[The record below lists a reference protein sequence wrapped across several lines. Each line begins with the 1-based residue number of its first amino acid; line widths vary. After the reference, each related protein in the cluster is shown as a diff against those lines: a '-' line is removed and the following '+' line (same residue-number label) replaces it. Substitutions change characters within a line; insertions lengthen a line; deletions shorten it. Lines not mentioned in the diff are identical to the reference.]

1 MHKSSPIHTHHH
13 AVQFYENDS
22 SLFTTVA
29 GFLSQGLVEEH
40 PAVIIATPEH
50 TAAILEQLSGRLIDV
65 DKARAL
71 GELVVLDAHQ
81 TLALFMVGDR
91 PDAARFEASVGQVV
105 GGLLKGRSNRTLV
118 RAYGEM
124 VDVLWKDGR
133 EDAAIQLELLWNSLA
148 GRYGF
153 ALLCGYAMGNFFK
166 QTDRFEEVCR
176 QHTHV
181 VPSPRV
187 DATAAPKRDL
197 MN

>member
-1 MHKSSPIHTHHH
+1 MDKASPVHKHHH

-22 SLFTTVA
+22 SLFATVA
-29 GFLSQGLVEEH
+29 GFLSQGLVEGH
-40 PAVIIATPEH
+40 PAILIATAEH
-50 TAAILEQLSGRLIDV
+50 TAAILDHLNSRMIDV
-65 DKARAL
+65 AKARAL
-71 GELVVLDAHQ
+71 GELTVLDAHQ
-81 TLALFMVGDR
+81 TLAMFMVDDK
-91 PDAARFEASVGQVV
+91 PDPVRFESSIGRVIGS
-105 GGLLKGRSNRTLV
+105 LLQGRSERTLV

-176 QHTHV
+176 QHTHII
-181 VPSPRV
+181 PGSELN
-187 DATAAPKRDL
+187 ALPKRDR

>member
-1 MHKSSPIHTHHH
+1 MDKASPIHKHHH

-22 SLFTTVA
+22 SLFATVA
-29 GFLSQGLVEEH
+29 GFLSQGLVEGH
-40 PAVIIATPEH
+40 PAILIATAEH
-50 TAAILEQLSGRLIDV
+50 TAAILEHLNSRMIDV
-65 DKARAL
+65 AKARAL
-71 GELVVLDAHQ
+71 GELTVLDAHQ
-81 TLALFMVGDR
+81 TLAMFMVDDK
-91 PDAARFEASVGQVV
+91 PDPVRFESSIGRVIGS
-105 GGLLKGRSNRTLV
+105 LLQGRAERTLV

-176 QHTHV
+176 QHTHII
-181 VPSPRV
+181 PGSELN
-187 DATAAPKRDL
+187 ALPKRDR

>member
-1 MHKSSPIHTHHH
+1 MDKPSPIHQHHH

-40 PAVIIATPEH
+40 PAIIIATAEH
-50 TAAILEQLSGRLIDV
+50 TAAILEHLSGRLIDV
-65 DKARAL
+65 EKAREL

-81 TLALFMVGDR
+81 TLALFMDGDR
-91 PDAARFEASVGQVV
+91 PDAARFEASVGRAI
-105 GGLLKGRSNRTLV
+105 GNLLKGRPNRTLI

-124 VDVLWKDGR
+124 VDVLWREGR
-133 EDAAIQLELLWNSLA
+133 EEAAIHLELLWNGLA

-166 QTDRFEEVCR
+166 QTERYEEVCR
-176 QHTHV
+176 HHTHV
-181 VPSPRV
+181 IPSS
-187 DATAAPKRDL
+187 DGAAELPKRDL
-197 MN
+197 LN

>member
-1 MHKSSPIHTHHH
+1 MENPSQIHSRHH

-22 SLFTTVA
+22 SLFATVA
-29 GFLSQGLVEEH
+29 GFLSQGLVDGH
-40 PAVIIATPEH
+40 PAILIATAEH
-50 TAAILEQLSGRLIDV
+50 TAAILDHLKGRMIDV
-65 DKARAL
+65 AKARAL
-71 GELVVLDAHQ
+71 GELTVLDAHQ
-81 TLALFMVGDR
+81 TLATFMVDGK
-91 PDAARFEASVGQVV
+91 PDPARFEVSVGRAI
-105 GGLLKGRSNRTLV
+105 GTLLQGRPDRTLV

-181 VPSPRV
+181 IPGSDLNPQ
-187 DATAAPKRDL
+187 PKRDRV
-197 MN
+197 N

>member
-1 MHKSSPIHTHHH
+1 MKESSPIHKHHH

-40 PAVIIATPEH
+40 PAIIIATAEH
-50 TAAILEQLSGRLIDV
+50 TAAILEHLSGRLIDV
-65 DKARAL
+65 EKAREL
-71 GELVVLDAHQ
+71 GELIVLDAHQ

-91 PDAARFEASVGQVV
+91 PDPDRFEASVGRII
-105 GGLLKGRSNRTLV
+105 GDLLKGRPNRTLV

-124 VDVLWKDGR
+124 VDVLWKEGR
-133 EDAAIQLELLWNSLA
+133 EEAAIHLELLWNGLA

-166 QTDRFEEVCR
+166 QTERLDEVCR
-176 QHTHV
+176 HHTHV
-181 VPSPRV
+181 IPS
-187 DATAAPKRDL
+187 DGSAQLPKREL
-197 MN
+197 LH

>member
-1 MHKSSPIHTHHH
+1 VIG
-13 AVQFYENDS
+13 
-22 SLFTTVA
+22 SL
-29 GFLSQGLVEEH
+29 LQ
-40 PAVIIATPEH
+40 
-50 TAAILEQLSGRLIDV
+50 
-65 DKARAL
+65 
-71 GELVVLDAHQ
+71 
-81 TLALFMVGDR
+81 
-91 PDAARFEASVGQVV
+91 
-105 GGLLKGRSNRTLV
+105 GRSERTLV

-176 QHTHV
+176 QHTHII
-181 VPSPRV
+181 PGSELN
-187 DATAAPKRDL
+187 ALPKRDR

>member
-1 MHKSSPIHTHHH
+1 MGNSSPIHSRHH

-22 SLFTTVA
+22 SLFATVA
-29 GFLSQGLVEEH
+29 GFLSQGLVDGH
-40 PAVIIATPEH
+40 PAILIATAEH
-50 TAAILEQLSGRLIDV
+50 TAAILDHLKGRMIDV
-65 DKARAL
+65 AKARAL
-71 GELVVLDAHQ
+71 GELTVLDAHQ
-81 TLALFMVGDR
+81 TLATFMVDGK
-91 PDAARFEASVGQVV
+91 PDPARFEVSVGRTI
-105 GGLLKGRSNRTLV
+105 GTLLQSRPDRTLV

-181 VPSPRV
+181 IPGSDLNPQ
-187 DATAAPKRDL
+187 PKRDRV
-197 MN
+197 N

>member
-1 MHKSSPIHTHHH
+1 MDKASPIHKHHH

-22 SLFTTVA
+22 SLFATVA
-29 GFLSQGLVEEH
+29 GFLSQGLVEGH
-40 PAVIIATPEH
+40 PAILIATAEH
-50 TAAILEQLSGRLIDV
+50 TTAILDHLNSRMIDV
-65 DKARAL
+65 AKARAL
-71 GELVVLDAHQ
+71 GELTVLDAHQ
-81 TLALFMVGDR
+81 TLAMFMVDDK
-91 PDAARFEASVGQVV
+91 PDPVRFESSIGRVIGS
-105 GGLLKGRSNRTLV
+105 LLQGRAERTLV

-181 VPSPRV
+181 IPGSDLNPQ
-187 DATAAPKRDL
+187 PKRDRV
-197 MN
+197 N

>member
-1 MHKSSPIHTHHH
+1 M
-13 AVQFYENDS
+13 
-22 SLFTTVA
+22 
-29 GFLSQGLVEEH
+29 
-40 PAVIIATPEH
+40 
-50 TAAILEQLSGRLIDV
+50 IDV
-65 DKARAL
+65 AKARAL
-71 GELVVLDAHQ
+71 GELTVLDAHQ
-81 TLALFMVGDR
+81 TLAMFMVDDK
-91 PDAARFEASVGQVV
+91 PDPVRFESSIGRVIGS
-105 GGLLKGRSNRTLV
+105 LLRGRSERTLV

-176 QHTHV
+176 QHTHII
-181 VPSPRV
+181 PGSELN
-187 DATAAPKRDL
+187 ALPKRDR

>member
-1 MHKSSPIHTHHH
+1 MDNSSPIHKHHH

-29 GFLSQGLVEEH
+29 GFLSQGLIEEH
-40 PAVIIATPEH
+40 PAVIIATAAH
-50 TAAILEQLSGRLIDV
+50 TGAILEQLSGRMIDV
-65 DKARAL
+65 DKARGL

-81 TLALFMVGDR
+81 TLASFMVGDR
-91 PDAARFEASVGQVV
+91 PDAARFEASIGRVISD
-105 GGLLKGRSNRTLV
+105 LLKGRSNRTLV

-124 VDVLWKDGR
+124 VDVLWKEGR
-133 EDAAIQLELLWNSLA
+133 EDAAIQLELLWNGLA

-166 QTDRFEEVCR
+166 QTDRLEEVCR

-181 VPSPRV
+181 VPASEV
-187 DATAAPKRDL
+187 DATARKRDL
-197 MN
+197 VN

>member
-1 MHKSSPIHTHHH
+1 MDKPSPIHSRHH

-22 SLFTTVA
+22 SLFATVA
-29 GFLSQGLVEEH
+29 GFLSQGLVEGH
-40 PAVIIATPEH
+40 PAILIATAEH
-50 TAAILEQLSGRLIDV
+50 TAAILEHLNNRMIDV
-65 DKARAL
+65 AKARAL
-71 GELVVLDAHQ
+71 GELTVLDAHQ
-81 TLALFMVGDR
+81 TLAMFMVDDK
-91 PDAARFEASVGQVV
+91 PDPVRFESSIGRVIGS
-105 GGLLKGRSNRTLV
+105 LLQCRSERTLV

-166 QTDRFEEVCR
+166 QTDRFEEVCS
-176 QHTHV
+176 QHTHII
-181 VPSPRV
+181 PGSELN
-187 DATAAPKRDL
+187 AQPKRDR

>member
-1 MHKSSPIHTHHH
+1 MDKPSPIHSRHH

-22 SLFTTVA
+22 SLFATVA
-29 GFLSQGLVEEH
+29 GFLSQGLVEGH
-40 PAVIIATPEH
+40 PAILIATAEH
-50 TAAILEQLSGRLIDV
+50 TAAILDHLNGRMIDV
-65 DKARAL
+65 AKARAL
-71 GELVVLDAHQ
+71 GELTVLDAHQ
-81 TLALFMVGDR
+81 TLAMFMVDDK
-91 PDAARFEASVGQVV
+91 PDPVRFESSIGRVIGS
-105 GGLLKGRSNRTLV
+105 LLQGRSERTLV

-166 QTDRFEEVCR
+166 QTDRFEEVCS
-176 QHTHV
+176 QHTHII
-181 VPSPRV
+181 PGSELN
-187 DATAAPKRDL
+187 ALPKRDR

>member
-1 MHKSSPIHTHHH
+1 MDKPSSIHSHHH

-22 SLFTTVA
+22 SLFATVA
-29 GFLSQGLVEEH
+29 GFLSQGLVEGH
-40 PAVIIATPEH
+40 PAIVIATAEH
-50 TAAILEQLSGRLIDV
+50 TAAILEHLNGRMIDV
-65 DKARAL
+65 EKARAL
-71 GELVVLDAHQ
+71 GELIVLDAHQ
-81 TLALFMVGDR
+81 TLAMFMVDDK
-91 PDAARFEASVGQVV
+91 PDPARFEGSVGRVI
-105 GGLLKGRSNRTLV
+105 GNLLQGRSDRTLV

-181 VPSPRV
+181 IPGSELN
-187 DATAAPKRDL
+187 AQPKRDRV
-197 MN
+197 N

>member
-1 MHKSSPIHTHHH
+1 MDKSSPIHKHHH

-40 PAVIIATPEH
+40 PAIIIATAEH
-50 TAAILEQLSGRLIDV
+50 TAAILEHLSGRLIDV
-65 DKARAL
+65 AKAREL

-91 PDAARFEASVGQVV
+91 PDPAKFELSVGRVI
-105 GGLLKGRSNRTLV
+105 GDLLKGRSNRTLI

-124 VDVLWKDGR
+124 VDVLWKEGR
-133 EDAAIQLELLWNSLA
+133 EEAAIHLELLWNGLA
-148 GRYGF
+148 GRCGF

-166 QTDRFEEVCR
+166 QTERLEEVCR
-176 QHTHV
+176 HHTHV
-181 VPSPRV
+181 IPSDGRAEP
-187 DATAAPKRDL
+187 PERDL
-197 MN
+197 LN

>member
-1 MHKSSPIHTHHH
+1 MVKPSPIHQHHH

-40 PAVIIATPEH
+40 PAIIIATAEH
-50 TAAILEQLSGRLIDV
+50 TAAILEHLSGRLIDV
-65 DKARAL
+65 EKAREL
-71 GELVVLDAHQ
+71 GELVVLDAHR
-81 TLALFMVGDR
+81 TLALFMVGDK
-91 PDAARFEASVGQVV
+91 PDPARFEASIGRVV
-105 GGLLKGRSNRTLV
+105 GDLLEGRSNRTLV

-133 EDAAIQLELLWNSLA
+133 EEAAIQLELLWNGLA

-166 QTDRFEEVCR
+166 QTERLEEVCR
-176 QHTHV
+176 HHTHV
-181 VPSPRV
+181 FPASEVN
-187 DATAAPKRDL
+187 AAPKRDRV
-197 MN
+197 N

>member
-1 MHKSSPIHTHHH
+1 MDKASPIHKHHH

-22 SLFTTVA
+22 SLFATVA
-29 GFLSQGLVEEH
+29 GFLSQGLVEGH
-40 PAVIIATPEH
+40 PAILIATAEH
-50 TAAILEQLSGRLIDV
+50 TAAILDHLNSRMIDV
-65 DKARAL
+65 AKARAL
-71 GELVVLDAHQ
+71 GELTVLDAHQ
-81 TLALFMVGDR
+81 TLAMFMVDDK
-91 PDAARFEASVGQVV
+91 PDPVRFESSIGRVIGS
-105 GGLLKGRSNRTLV
+105 LLQGRSERTLV

-176 QHTHV
+176 QHTHII
-181 VPSPRV
+181 PGSELN
-187 DATAAPKRDL
+187 ALPKRDR

>member
-1 MHKSSPIHTHHH
+1 MDKPSQIHSRHH

-22 SLFTTVA
+22 SLFATVA
-29 GFLSQGLVEEH
+29 GFLSQGLVDGH
-40 PAVIIATPEH
+40 PAILIATAEH
-50 TAAILEQLSGRLIDV
+50 TAAILDHLKGRMIDV
-65 DKARAL
+65 AKARAL
-71 GELVVLDAHQ
+71 GELTVLDAHQ
-81 TLALFMVGDR
+81 TLATFMVDGK
-91 PDAARFEASVGQVV
+91 PDPARFEVSVGRTI
-105 GGLLKGRSNRTLV
+105 GTLLQSRPDRTLV

-181 VPSPRV
+181 IPGSDLNPQ
-187 DATAAPKRDL
+187 PKRDRV
-197 MN
+197 N

>member
-1 MHKSSPIHTHHH
+1 MDKPSPIHSRHH

-22 SLFTTVA
+22 SLFATVA
-29 GFLSQGLVEEH
+29 GFLSQGLVEGH
-40 PAVIIATPEH
+40 PAILLATAEH
-50 TAAILEQLSGRLIDV
+50 TAAILDHLSSRMIDV
-65 DKARAL
+65 AKARAL
-71 GELVVLDAHQ
+71 GELIVLDAHQ
-81 TLALFMVGDR
+81 TLAMFMVGDK
-91 PDAARFEASVGQVV
+91 PDPVRFESSIGRVIGS
-105 GGLLKGRSNRTLV
+105 LLQGRSERTLV

-176 QHTHV
+176 QHTHII
-181 VPSPRV
+181 PGSELN
-187 DATAAPKRDL
+187 ALPKRDR

>member
-1 MHKSSPIHTHHH
+1 MDKPSPIHKHHH

-22 SLFTTVA
+22 SLFATVA
-29 GFLSQGLVEEH
+29 GFLSQGLVEGH
-40 PAVIIATPEH
+40 PAILIATAEH
-50 TAAILEQLSGRLIDV
+50 TAAILEHLNSRMIDV
-65 DKARAL
+65 AKARAL
-71 GELVVLDAHQ
+71 GELTVLDAHQ
-81 TLALFMVGDR
+81 TLAMFMVDDK
-91 PDAARFEASVGQVV
+91 PDPVRFESSIGRVIGS
-105 GGLLKGRSNRTLV
+105 LLQGRSERTLV

-181 VPSPRV
+181 IPGSDLNPQ
-187 DATAAPKRDL
+187 PKRDRV
-197 MN
+197 N

>member
-1 MHKSSPIHTHHH
+1 MDKASPIHKHHH

-22 SLFTTVA
+22 SLFATVA
-29 GFLSQGLVEEH
+29 GFLSQGLVEGH
-40 PAVIIATPEH
+40 PAILIATAEH
-50 TAAILEQLSGRLIDV
+50 TAAILEHLNSRMIDV
-65 DKARAL
+65 AKARAL
-71 GELVVLDAHQ
+71 GELTVLDARQ
-81 TLALFMVGDR
+81 TLAMFMVDDK
-91 PDAARFEASVGQVV
+91 PDPVRFESSIGRVIGS
-105 GGLLKGRSNRTLV
+105 LLQGRSERTLV

-153 ALLCGYAMGNFFK
+153 ALLCGSAMGNFFK

-176 QHTHV
+176 QHTHII
-181 VPSPRV
+181 PGSELN
-187 DATAAPKRDL
+187 ALPKRDR